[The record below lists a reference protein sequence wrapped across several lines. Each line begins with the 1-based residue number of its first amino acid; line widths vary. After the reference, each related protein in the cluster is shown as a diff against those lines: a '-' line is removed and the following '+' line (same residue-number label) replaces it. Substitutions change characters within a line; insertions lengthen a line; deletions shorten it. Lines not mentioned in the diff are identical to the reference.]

1 MYQGKKKYSEIENYF
16 EKLDSFNAETHLTCE
31 IEQLVSSQ
39 MTAYG
44 LEKLNNE
51 MSNGNIHVLFK
62 KTQMSTIYKVFF
74 LNFLIYIFHILQ
86 FFIFSGK
93 IKFISWLLMKGILK
107 MGVSFGS
114 LLQMIAAVNF
124 LMTNLFLTRK
134 IK

>member
-1 MYQGKKKYSEIENYF
+1 LYQGKKKYSEIENYF

-74 LNFLIYIFHILQ
+74 
-86 FFIFSGK
+86 
-93 IKFISWLLMKGILK
+93 
-107 MGVSFGS
+107 
-114 LLQMIAAVNF
+114 
-124 LMTNLFLTRK
+124 
-134 IK
+134 